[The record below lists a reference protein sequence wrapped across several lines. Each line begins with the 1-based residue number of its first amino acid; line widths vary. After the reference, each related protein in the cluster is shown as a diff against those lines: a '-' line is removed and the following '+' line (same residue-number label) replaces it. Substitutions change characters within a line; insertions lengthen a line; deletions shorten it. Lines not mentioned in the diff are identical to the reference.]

1 MKNLT
6 DFGREV
12 RKLRI
17 ENCDDVARNGSRA
30 RRCAG
35 IPCRASR
42 PVASTSEISSFRNV
56 IELFGRRGLDAQ
68 HLMDAAARSRK
79 EVRIRF
85 EEAREDQVE
94 LAVALARR
102 FQDLSPAQVA
112 RVMHTVTEDTNG

>member
-17 ENCDDVARNGSRA
+17 DIAMTLREMAAELGVAPAYLSGVETGRKHVGDQL
-30 RRCAG
+30 
-35 IPCRASR
+35 
-42 PVASTSEISSFRNV
+42 VRNV
-56 IELFGRRGLDAQ
+56 IELFARRGLDAQ

-85 EEAREDQVE
+85 QEAREDQVE

-112 RVMHTVTEDTNG
+112 KVMNTVTEDPHG